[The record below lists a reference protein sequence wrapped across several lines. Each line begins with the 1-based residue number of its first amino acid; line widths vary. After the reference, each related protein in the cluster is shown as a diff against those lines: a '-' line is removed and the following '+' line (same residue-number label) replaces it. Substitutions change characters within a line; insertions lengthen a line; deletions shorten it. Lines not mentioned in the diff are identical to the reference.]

1 MTKPFRKK
9 CTSNSE
15 DATSFINNKVKRMK
29 KKKFFILPIL
39 YCCIAV
45 QAQTSSKNYL
55 LEKQMLDVSD
65 NQIQSISDKA
75 GSLLYD
81 GSFDFKDGTNT
92 NKHKRISYVVTPNGS
107 LQKYDPQTRK
117 IKVLSNDMP
126 SDSNDSDRLN
136 ENNINY
142 ISIEKTIV
150 QKIDVNNFSYQ
161 IF

>member
-1 MTKPFRKK
+1 
-9 CTSNSE
+9 
-15 DATSFINNKVKRMK
+15 
-29 KKKFFILPIL
+29 
-39 YCCIAV
+39 
-45 QAQTSSKNYL
+45 
-55 LEKQMLDVSD
+55 MLDVSD

-150 QKIDVNNFSYQ
+150 QKIDVINFLYQ
-161 IF
+161 TF

>member
-1 MTKPFRKK
+1 
-9 CTSNSE
+9 
-15 DATSFINNKVKRMK
+15 MK
-29 KKKFFILPIL
+29 KKIFFILPIL

-45 QAQTSSKNYL
+45 QAHTSSKNYL

-75 GSLLYD
+75 ESLLYD
-81 GSFDFKDGTNT
+81 GSFDFKDGTNA

-150 QKIDVNNFSYQ
+150 QKIDVINFLYQ
-161 IF
+161 TF

>member
-1 MTKPFRKK
+1 
-9 CTSNSE
+9 
-15 DATSFINNKVKRMK
+15 MK
-29 KKKFFILPIL
+29 KKNFFILPIL
-39 YCCIAV
+39 YCYLTV

-55 LEKQMLDVSD
+55 LEKQMLDVPD

-81 GSFDFKDGTNT
+81 GSFDFEDGTNA

-107 LQKYDPQTRK
+107 LQKYDSQTGK
-117 IKVLSNDMP
+117 IKVLSDDMP
-126 SDSNDSDRLN
+126 SDSNDPDRLN

-150 QKIDVNNFSYQ
+150 QKIDVINFLYQ
-161 IF
+161 TF

>member
-1 MTKPFRKK
+1 
-9 CTSNSE
+9 
-15 DATSFINNKVKRMK
+15 MK
-29 KKKFFILPIL
+29 KKIFFILPIL
-39 YCCIAV
+39 YCYLTV

-75 GSLLYD
+75 ESLLYD
-81 GSFDFKDGTNT
+81 GSFDFKDGTNA

-117 IKVLSNDMP
+117 IKVLSDDMP
-126 SDSNDSDRLN
+126 SDSNDPDRLN

-150 QKIDVNNFSYQ
+150 QKIDVINFLYQ
-161 IF
+161 TF

>member
-1 MTKPFRKK
+1 
-9 CTSNSE
+9 
-15 DATSFINNKVKRMK
+15 MK
-29 KKKFFILPIL
+29 KKIFFILPIL

-117 IKVLSNDMP
+117 IKVLCDDMP
-126 SDSNDSDRLN
+126 SDNNDPDRLN

-150 QKIDVNNFSYQ
+150 QKIDVNNFLYQ
-161 IF
+161 TF

>member
-1 MTKPFRKK
+1 
-9 CTSNSE
+9 
-15 DATSFINNKVKRMK
+15 MK
-29 KKKFFILPIL
+29 KKIFFILPIL
-39 YCCIAV
+39 YCYLTV

-55 LEKQMLDVSD
+55 LEKQMLDVPD

-81 GSFDFKDGTNT
+81 GSFDFEDGTNA

-107 LQKYDPQTRK
+107 LRKYDPQTGK
-117 IKVLSNDMP
+117 IKVLSDDMP
-126 SDSNDSDRLN
+126 SDSNDPDRLN

-150 QKIDVNNFSYQ
+150 QKIDVINFLYQ
-161 IF
+161 TF

>member
-1 MTKPFRKK
+1 
-9 CTSNSE
+9 
-15 DATSFINNKVKRMK
+15 MK

-81 GSFDFKDGTNT
+81 GSFDFKDGTNA

-107 LQKYDPQTRK
+107 LQKYDPQTGK
-117 IKVLSNDMP
+117 IKVLCDDMP
-126 SDSNDSDRLN
+126 SDNNDPDRLN

-150 QKIDVNNFSYQ
+150 QKIDVINFLYQ
-161 IF
+161 TF